1 VRQPLQPF
9 GRALE
14 IGAPEIA
21 GSRRR
26 AVRRVRDADAF
37 GQQLELLGR
46 LIQPRREARRIQ
58 EPPEVVARVGEVSLR
73 ER

>member
-14 IGAPEIA
+14 IGAAEIA

-26 AVRRVRDADAF
+26 TVRRIRDADAF
-37 GQQLELLGR
+37 RQQLELLGR
-46 LIQPRREARRIQ
+46 LKQP
-58 EPPEVVARVGEVSLR
+58 
-73 ER
+73 